1 MLCKMATFA
10 ISGLLNYN
18 FNIFME
24 AGFSLIN
31 FILHLDKYLNAI
43 INQLGLIS
51 YIVFWLVIFIE
62 TGLVVAPFLPGD
74 SLLFGLGVMA
84 GAGQLNIIWLT
95 LGLSLAAI
103 LGDSLNYTIGRLLGE
118 KILAKNYR
126 FINKNHL
133 IKTQEIYERHGNKTI
148 VLARFVPIVRT
159 IAPFLAGLGK
169 MNYRH
174 FITYNI
180 IGGAAWVNL
189 FLFAGYFL
197 GSLPWVKNNF
207 SLIIILIIIVFAL
220 PPFFVRSA
228 KKSETTIN
236 NHLLP

>member
-1 MLCKMATFA
+1 M
-10 ISGLLNYN
+10 N
-18 FNIFME
+18 FIFS
-24 AGFSLIN
+24 FID
-31 FILHLDKYLNAI
+31 FILHLDQYLNTI
-43 INQLGLIS
+43 IDQLGLVS
-51 YIVFWLVIFIE
+51 YLVFWLVIFVE

-74 SLLFGLGVMA
+74 SLLFGLGVMS

-103 LGDSLNYTIGRLLGE
+103 LGDSLNYMIGRFLGE
-118 KILAKNYR
+118 KILAKNYK

-133 IKTQEIYERHGNKTI
+133 AKTQKFYEQHGNKTI

-180 IGGAAWVNL
+180 IGGVLWVNL

-207 SLIIILIIIVFAL
+207 SLIIIIIIIAFAL
-220 PPFFVRSA
+220 PLFFSRSE
-228 KKSETTIN
+228 KKSENITIIN
-236 NHLLP
+236 E

>member
-1 MLCKMATFA
+1 MDF
-10 ISGLLNYN
+10 N
-18 FNIFME
+18 FSFID
-24 AGFSLIN
+24 
-31 FILHLDKYLNAI
+31 FILHLDQYLNAI

-51 YIVFWLVIFIE
+51 YFVFWLVIFFE
-62 TGLVVAPFLPGD
+62 TGIVITPFLPGD

-84 GAGQLNIIWLT
+84 GAGQLNIIWLI
-95 LGLSLAAI
+95 LGLTLAAI
-103 LGDSLNYTIGRLLGE
+103 LGDSLNYAIGRFLGE

-126 FINKNHL
+126 LINKKHIIL
-133 IKTQEIYERHGNKTI
+133 TQEFFERHGNKTI

-159 IAPFLAGLGK
+159 IAPFLAGLGR

-180 IGGAAWVNL
+180 IGGILWVNL
-189 FLFAGYFL
+189 FLSAGYFL

-220 PPFFVRSA
+220 PPFFIRS
-228 KKSETTIN
+228 KKN
-236 NHLLP
+236 Q

>member
-1 MLCKMATFA
+1 M
-10 ISGLLNYN
+10 N
-18 FNIFME
+18 FIFS
-24 AGFSLIN
+24 FID
-31 FILHLDKYLNAI
+31 FILHLDQYLNAI
-43 INQLGLIS
+43 INQLGLVS
-51 YIVFWLVIFIE
+51 YLVFWLVIFVE

-74 SLLFGLGVMA
+74 SLLFGLGVMS

-103 LGDSLNYTIGRLLGE
+103 LGDSLNYMIGRFLGE
-118 KILAKNYR
+118 KILAKNYK

-133 IKTQEIYERHGNKTI
+133 TKTQKFYEQHGNKTI

-180 IGGAAWVNL
+180 IGGLAWVNL
-189 FLFAGYFL
+189 FLLAGYFL

-207 SLIIILIIIVFAL
+207 SLIIIIIIIAFAL
-220 PPFFVRSA
+220 PLFFSRSE
-228 KKSETTIN
+228 KTSENLTITN
-236 NHLLP
+236 E